1 MRQPALAAAH
11 LLDDDFMKM
20 TLEQHRELGER
31 VKEFR
36 ETMMQPHVMS
46 VETKASRECRATS
59 NVLKHIDRMKS
70 ALDSLVCRD
79 FPECEDATKIYY
91 GVSAAWIARQAES
104 SNAELSDR
112 RRNNTMTTEQ
122 QKMVDSKLFTRQPE
136 GEPPVR
142 SSELLCREI
151 HAHIVS
157 RAEWWRT
164 NPDDSHGI
172 NTAVYVAM
180 LEVANAIN
188 SALVFKELDRE
199 LGQPDKRHNDQ
210 AQR

>member
-1 MRQPALAAAH
+1 
-11 LLDDDFMKM
+11 M
-20 TLEQHRELGER
+20 T
-31 VKEFR
+31 
-36 ETMMQPHVMS
+36 P
-46 VETKASRECRATS
+46 
-59 NVLKHIDRMKS
+59 
-70 ALDSLVCRD
+70 
-79 FPECEDATKIYY
+79 
-91 GVSAAWIARQAES
+91 
-104 SNAELSDR
+104 
-112 RRNNTMTTEQ
+112 EQ
-122 QKMVDSKLFTRQPE
+122 QKMVDSKLYTRQPE
-136 GEPPVR
+136 SEPPVR

-199 LGQPDKRHNDQ
+199 LGQPDKRHNIVLDT
-210 AQR
+210 ATSNPDKRK

>member
-1 MRQPALAAAH
+1 M
-11 LLDDDFMKM
+11 
-20 TLEQHRELGER
+20 E
-31 VKEFR
+31 
-36 ETMMQPHVMS
+36 
-46 VETKASRECRATS
+46 
-59 NVLKHIDRMKS
+59 
-70 ALDSLVCRD
+70 
-79 FPECEDATKIYY
+79 
-91 GVSAAWIARQAES
+91 
-104 SNAELSDR
+104 
-112 RRNNTMTTEQ
+112 
-122 QKMVDSKLFTRQPE
+122 QPE
-136 GEPPVR
+136 SPNRVR

-199 LGQPDKRHNDQ
+199 LGQPDKRHNSD
-210 AQR
+210 